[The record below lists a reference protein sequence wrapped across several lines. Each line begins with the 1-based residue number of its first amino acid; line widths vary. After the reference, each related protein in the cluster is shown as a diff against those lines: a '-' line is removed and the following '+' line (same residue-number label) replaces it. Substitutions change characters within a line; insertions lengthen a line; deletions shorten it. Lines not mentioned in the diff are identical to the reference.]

1 MINRKNSHHCLL
13 IGANVNLTH
22 IETFLKVAKL
32 RNFSAAAEEL
42 NVSKGLVSRHIKS
55 LESDLKCTLLHRT
68 TRSVTLTEAGRELF
82 DTAQQIEGLALKA
95 LKNIQDLL
103 QEDRGYIRFTA
114 PSSLGSQLC
123 TRMLP
128 EYSERYPNVKIN
140 LELTSDLKDVEFG
153 EFDVALRS
161 HENLPDNLIAKN
173 LGTMKNVLVASP
185 DWLTRHVINC
195 PDDIFDVECLQN
207 SLNPNWNQWSLFSHD
222 NQQTLI
228 RTQGKFSCSNYE
240 GIRALATAGIGLAN
254 LPMPVV
260 EELLDSGLLVRVL
273 PEWHSSQH
281 HFHLVYAQQRFYP
294 QKLRDFIDTVL
305 AWRDDN
311 SRWFVR

>member
-1 MINRKNSHHCLL
+1 M
-13 IGANVNLTH
+13 NLTH

-32 RNFSAAAEEL
+32 RSFSAAAEEL
-42 NVSKGLVSRHIKS
+42 NVSKGLASRHIKS
-55 LESDLKCTLLHRT
+55 LELDLTCTLLHRT

-82 DTAQQIEGLALKA
+82 DTAQQIEGLVLKTS
-95 LKNIQDLL
+95 KNIQDLL
-103 QEDRGYIRFTA
+103 QEDSGYIRFTA
-114 PSSLGSQLC
+114 PSSLASQLC
-123 TRMLP
+123 TRILP
-128 EYSERYPNVKIN
+128 GYSERYPNVKVD

-161 HENLPDNLIAKN
+161 HENLPDNLIAKS
-173 LGTMKNVLVASP
+173 LGIMKNVLVSSP
-185 DWLTRHVINC
+185 DWLTRHVINS
-195 PDDIFDVECLQN
+195 PDDIFNVECIQN
-207 SLNPNWNQWSLFSHD
+207 SLNPNWNQWPLFSND

-240 GIRALATAGIGLAN
+240 GIRALAIAGIGLAN

-260 EELLDSGLLVRVL
+260 EESIDSGLLVRVL
-273 PEWHSSQH
+273 PKWQSSQH

-305 AWRDDN
+305 GWCNDN